1 MFESIIKHQES
12 EKLLQSKNVGGT
24 ELNGQPGHID
34 KSSADINYLL
44 SPFNLIDCAD

>member
-1 MFESIIKHQES
+1 MEES

-34 KSSADINYLL
+34 KFSADISYLL
-44 SPFNLIDCAD
+44 SPIKVIDCAD